1 MIQLTEQN
9 KVTLAFLKEMAEQA
23 NNDLALANTL
33 TRKGGAFGYYYINVA
48 KLKTCTPEQFARDF
62 PQYLSEAELLRKE
75 YERSLLADKNDERL
89 NTIESALQQ
98 VLAELK
104 ELREAQVTPI
114 EPAAPA
120 KKGKKPAPVETET
133 IAETTEDV
141 ETEATDGDEA
151 SDETE
156 A

>member
-1 MIQLTEQN
+1 MFQLTEQN
-9 KVTLAFLKEMAEQA
+9 QKTLDFLKEMAEQA

-62 PQYLSEAELLRKE
+62 PQLLSEAELLRKE
-75 YERSLLADKNDERL
+75 YERSLKADKNDERL
-89 NTIESALQQ
+89 NTIEASLQQ

-104 ELREAQVTPI
+104 QLREAQV
-114 EPAAPA
+114 
-120 KKGKKPAPVETET
+120 APVETDTPAKQGKKLVKQEVET
-133 IAETTEDV
+133 V
-141 ETEATDGDEA
+141 KETEATEGDEA
-151 SDETE
+151 SEDAE